1 MGKKKY
7 LNIFDHF
14 ILFDFILSWKLT
26 YFQQRK
32 NPFIPLPKYS
42 NAFIDFF
49 FNTNISQLKVKHDL
63 SIILFNFPHL
73 RNVKIS
79 TTVIQKLYT
88 VIMFFYFDI

>member
-49 FNTNISQLKVKHDL
+49 FYTNISQLKVRHDL
-63 SIILFNFPHL
+63 SFLLF
-73 RNVKIS
+73 NVKIS
-79 TTVIQKLYT
+79 TIVIQKLYFQ
-88 VIMFFYFDI
+88 VIPV

>member
-49 FNTNISQLKVKHDL
+49 FYTNISQLKVRHDL
-63 SIILFNFPHL
+63 SFLLF
-73 RNVKIS
+73 NVKIS
-79 TTVIQKLYT
+79 TIVIKKLYFQ
-88 VIMFFYFDI
+88 VIPV

>member
-49 FNTNISQLKVKHDL
+49 FIQIFRNLKSNTTYQLFYSIFPISAMWK
-63 SIILFNFPHL
+63 FPL
-73 RNVKIS
+73 
-79 TTVIQKLYT
+79 L
-88 VIMFFYFDI
+88 